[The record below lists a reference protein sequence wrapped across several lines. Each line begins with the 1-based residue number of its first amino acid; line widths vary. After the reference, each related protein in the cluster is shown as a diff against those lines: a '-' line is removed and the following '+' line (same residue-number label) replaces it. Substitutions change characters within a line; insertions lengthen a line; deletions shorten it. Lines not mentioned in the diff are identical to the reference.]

1 MRPLTRRS
9 NVAMLRSNFPCRSQT
24 CRAHVGC
31 ARAQLLHQRRV
42 GSPGLRT
49 AATRPKLASFLHFSH
64 VLGLHVRT
72 APVCALA
79 QRPHHRLLLFDAPA
93 GLGLAR
99 GLGGSPKLA
108 WTTPQSSHSRLAV
121 EHTLPGC
128 AFAHDAHQRGR
139 PFGLPPAFHVALWP
153 GSGQSSQRFPMV
165 QM

>member
-1 MRPLTRRS
+1 MWPLTRRS

-24 CRAHVGC
+24 CRAPVGR
-31 ARAQLLHQRRV
+31 ARAQLLHQRSMC
-42 GSPGLRT
+42 SPGSRT
-49 AATRPKLASFLHFSH
+49 AATRPKLAWFLHSSH

-72 APVCALA
+72 APVCATA
-79 QRPHHRLLLFDAPA
+79 QRPHHRFLLFDTPA

-139 PFGLPPAFHVALWP
+139 PFRLPPAFHVALWP
-153 GSGQSSQRFPMV
+153 GSGKSSQRFSMV